1 MNRRLLGSVCLL
13 HLISVGWS
21 VADEADVTL
30 KSEFKEYLIPVLER
44 VRQRYI
50 DEVSPDTLM
59 HAGVR
64 GLFEAL
70 DPASD
75 YVFTGSDEGWN
86 ANFSTFQRISRALLD
101 SAFYTVGPDTL
112 VRLGISGMMS
122 ILDPHTFLM
131 EKFALDHFN
140 ITTKGKYGGLGF
152 RIQVVRP
159 DSAIAVWSLLHQ
171 DTPAARAGVK
181 SGDLITAIDDSTTTH
196 MTAADA
202 AGLMRGLEATP
213 VTLTLRR
220 AGFDAPFEITIVR
233 EEVQIRSVPTHGILQ
248 DSTGYI
254 KLTTF
259 QHGSTG
265 EVRRAIEELQR
276 TGLNGLIFD
285 LRGNGGGFLQEA
297 IDITDLF
304 LPADRLVVYTAG
316 RAFRDTTKYPTQEGQ
331 LFDGPL
337 IILVDGASA
346 SGSEIVAGA
355 VQDWDRG
362 LIFGIPTVGKGSV
375 QQTYRIGD
383 KAELKLTIAAYFI
396 PSGRS
401 IDRRMRKDSTLVT
414 PPDKEF
420 RTLVLNRLVRGA
432 GGITPD
438 ISMEGRRR
446 TPLYNQLSGRR
457 SLDSKFFRFS
467 RQYHLEHPGIQDQFV
482 ADKKALKKFR
492 RFLEDE
498 EFEYV
503 SNLETRLSQLEEM
516 LVEEEEDQ
524 RVRRPM
530 GRLKDEIEEIEE
542 KHWTEAEE
550 LVKWRLTFDILE
562 KNLGIEVAYAYDAT
576 VDPQILHAT
585 EILSEP
591 LQYES
596 WFQRKEIGVPDDH
609 LAATGRI
616 DSSAGDEQ
624 ATSNR

>member
-1 MNRRLLGSVCLL
+1 MNRSLLGTVCFV
-13 HLISVGWS
+13 HLVSLGWS
-21 VADEADVTL
+21 VADEAEVTL
-30 KSEFKEYLIPVLER
+30 RSEFKDYLIPVVER
-44 VRQRYI
+44 IRQRYI
-50 DEVSPDTLM
+50 DEISPDTLM

-64 GLFEAL
+64 GLFQAL

-75 YVFTGSDEGWN
+75 YVFNGSDEGWN
-86 ANFSTFQRISRALLD
+86 ANFSTFQKISHALLD
-101 SAFYTVGPDTL
+101 SAFYAVGPDTL

-122 ILDPHTFLM
+122 ILDPHTFLL
-131 EKFALDHFN
+131 EKFALDHFT
-140 ITTKGKYGGLGF
+140 ITTRGKYGGLGF

-159 DSAIAVWSLLHQ
+159 DSAIAVWSLLHD

-181 SGDLITAIDDSTTTH
+181 SGDLIIAIDDSATAH
-196 MTAADA
+196 MSAADA
-202 AGLMRGLEATP
+202 AGLMRGLEDTP
-213 VTLTLRR
+213 VTLTLTR
-220 AGFDAPFEITIVR
+220 AGVDAPLEITIVR
-233 EEVQIRSVPTHGILQ
+233 EEVQIHSVPAYGILQ

-265 EVRRAIEELQR
+265 EVRRAIEELQG
-276 TGLNGLIFD
+276 TGVNGLIFD

-297 IDITDLF
+297 IDIADLL
-304 LPADRLVVYTAG
+304 LPVERLVVFTAG
-316 RAFRDTTKYPTQEGQ
+316 RAFKDTTEYPTKEEQ
-331 LFDGPL
+331 LFEGPL
-337 IILVDGASA
+337 IILVDGGSA

-362 LIFGIPTVGKGSV
+362 LILGMPTVGKGSV
-375 QQTYRIGD
+375 QQTYPIGD

-420 RTLVLNRLVRGA
+420 RTLVLNRIVRGA

-446 TPLYNQLSGRR
+446 TPLYDQLSGRR

-467 RQYHLEHPGIQDQFV
+467 RQYHLEHPGIDDQFV
-482 ADKKALKKFR
+482 ADKKALKEFR
-492 RFLEDE
+492 RFLEEE

-503 SNLETRLSQLEEM
+503 SSLEARLTQLEEM

-530 GRLKDEIEEIEE
+530 GRLKGEIEEIEE
-542 KHWTEAEE
+542 KHWKKSAE
-550 LVKWRLTFDILE
+550 LVRWKLTFDILE
-562 KNLGIEVAYAYDAT
+562 KNLGIEAAYAYETT
-576 VDPQILHAT
+576 VDPQILRAA
-585 EILSEP
+585 EILSDP
-591 LQYES
+591 LEYES
-596 WFQRKEIGVPDDH
+596 WFRRKEIGVPDDQ
-609 LAATGRI
+609 LVVTGEV
-616 DSSAGDEQ
+616 DSTGGDGQ
-624 ATSNR
+624 